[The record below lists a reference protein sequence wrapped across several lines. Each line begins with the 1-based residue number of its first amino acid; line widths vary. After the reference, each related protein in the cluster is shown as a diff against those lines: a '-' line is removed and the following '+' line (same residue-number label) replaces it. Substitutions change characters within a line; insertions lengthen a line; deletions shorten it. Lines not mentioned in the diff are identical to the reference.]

1 MEILAKVCNSMA
13 KITFIDAECHYHFL
27 CYLKLLHSKA
37 LAKICPFAFRIIT
50 VMLTNYLLELLT
62 E

>member
-1 MEILAKVCNSMA
+1 MA

-37 LAKICPFAFRIIT
+37 LAKICHLHFA
-50 VMLTNYLLELLT
+50 LLL
-62 E
+62 